1 MAAQQ
6 QQMEM
11 QRTLFDQQQQAMQAQ
26 QQRGQEM
33 QGALMT
39 IYDRLSDGT
48 LSPEDVF
55 QFQMAFPEAA
65 EEFRAAYEGYTNA
78 QMQGTIAE
86 QSSLIAA
93 VASNPAIAQRMFER
107 QLAAAEASG
116 DEEGI
121 IGAKTQIS
129 LLNQD
134 PNALL
139 AGLLV
144 EFANIPDIDQKVV
157 ENVMKAAMPSRDA
170 ASVEGKIFQDYQ
182 SGRFGDPQSPEAQ
195 RVLTQALDRA
205 RGPQVQVTVGA
216 DGRPYQ
222 YLEQL
227 PPGAVVPTD
236 LLGGYA
242 PGKDR
247 VAIRDPSDPRGF
259 REEIVTGSTTDL
271 AQKQRALNTE
281 TVGSIMFEDLNF
293 ALDLLGAGAPTGPA
307 IAGAIGPQRERGLS
321 GVVQGMVRGAL
332 SETNTL
338 AQVLRSIESNVTV
351 DQIQRA
357 REASPTGGLMGNMSE
372 RQSDMMG
379 TLLGQITI
387 DMPSEVLKQNLIR
400 LQNLTMDSVHG
411 TPAEISELERQGKVN
426 PELAKVLSYRTPT
439 TYQAAPVGA
448 RRGVTQDMSPQ
459 SISSM
464 NKQQIE
470 SVDPATLNADQTRA
484 YISRMRQLMGE

>member
-1 MAAQQ
+1 
-6 QQMEM
+6 
-11 QRTLFDQQQQAMQAQ
+11 
-26 QQRGQEM
+26 
-33 QGALMT
+33 
-39 IYDRLSDGT
+39 
-48 LSPEDVF
+48 
-55 QFQMAFPEAA
+55 
-65 EEFRAAYEGYTNA
+65 
-78 QMQGTIAE
+78 
-86 QSSLIAA
+86 
-93 VASNPAIAQRMFER
+93 
-107 QLAAAEASG
+107 
-116 DEEGI
+116 
-121 IGAKTQIS
+121 
-129 LLNQD
+129 
-134 PNALL
+134 
-139 AGLLV
+139 
-144 EFANIPDIDQKVV
+144 
-157 ENVMKAAMPSRDA
+157 MPSQDA
-170 ASVEGKIFQDYQ
+170 VSVEGKIFQDYQ